1 MQKIYLQV
9 PFKEKDQAKSLGA
22 RFDWDAKLWYVNQ
35 GTDLNKFV
43 RWLGEDLI
51 ANLDLTIQPNTA
63 ISNQDGFGL
72 TRGNSTSGANTSI
85 TDVSSEKAGIT
96 LSQLLGN
103 IASAVHSVYSQGV
116 WTIVEIIEIHARG
129 HIYLDLSERDE
140 NNRQL
145 AKARAMIWQSTANKI
160 LPEFEAAT
168 GATIGAGIKL
178 LVLAVPQF
186 HPQYG
191 FSLQIEAID
200 AKFTLGYLEAKRR
213 EIRARLQNEG
223 VYDSNRSLL
232 PPWDFNSVLV
242 VAPHQA
248 AGLGDFQQE
257 ATRLQ
262 THGICNFNYAYSR
275 FQGEGAAREIAT
287 ALEKAL
293 DDLSSNPPDVIV
305 IIRGG
310 GSVSDLAWL
319 DDYDLSRTICDLNI
333 PVFTGIGHQRDNTI
347 VDEVAHTK
355 FDTPSKVIAGIEHRI
370 MQRVSEVKGFVQ
382 AIYDIAIQDIHNAKT
397 ACSQIDNIIAQAKY
411 NYQFAATKVDTEFK
425 QIVGLVNGNK
435 NQAKKDLDDIFK
447 WVVKLTRDSK
457 NNARKESTQAINYI
471 LELAHINKEQGQ
483 KSLSSDLKYLIEQ
496 IYDQVK
502 LADSNAQSLIREIIG
517 QGPDKTLNRGFAIIR
532 DADNKTITSSKSAVT
547 AKKLKIEFK
556 DGEVP
561 VNIN

>member
-1 MQKIYLQV
+1 MQRIYLQV

-35 GTDLNKFV
+35 GTDLNQFV
-43 RWLGEDLI
+43 RWLGDDLL
-51 ANLDLTIQPNTA
+51 ANLEVSPQSQLSNQPDANQSFDLTEN
-63 ISNQDGFGL
+63 NQTGL
-72 TRGNSTSGANTSI
+72 
-85 TDVSSEKAGIT
+85 TDVSPEKTGIS
-96 LSQLLGN
+96 LSKLLSN
-103 IASAVHSVYSQGV
+103 IAGAVHSVYSQGV

-129 HIYLDLSERDE
+129 HIYLELSERDA

-186 HPQYG
+186 HAQYG

-213 EIRARLQNEG
+213 EIRARLQAEG
-223 VYDSNRSLL
+223 VYENNRNLL
-232 PPWDFNSVLV
+232 QPWDFNSVLV

-262 THGICNFNYAYSR
+262 SHGICVFNYVYSR

-287 ALEKAL
+287 ALETAL
-293 DDLSSNPPDVIV
+293 NNLSNNPPDVIV

-370 MQRVSEVKGFVQ
+370 MQRVAEVKGFVQ
-382 AIYDIAIQDIHNAKT
+382 AIQDMAIQEIHNARN
-397 ACSQIDNIIAQAKY
+397 ACSQINNIIAQAKY
-411 NYQFAATKVDTEFK
+411 NYQFAASQVDSNFK
-425 QIVGLVNGNK
+425 QIMDLVNSNK
-435 NQAKKDLDDIFK
+435 AQAKKDVADNFK
-447 WVVKLTRDSK
+447 WVLKLSQDNT
-457 NNARKESTQAINYI
+457 NNAKKESAQAINHI
-471 LELAHINKEQGQ
+471 LELSKINNQQAYKNL
-483 KSLSSDLKYLIEQ
+483 KTDLKYLIEQ
-496 IYDQVK
+496 VYAQVK
-502 LADSNAQSLIREIIG
+502 LADSNTQSLIREIIG

-532 DADNKTITSSKSAVT
+532 DADNQTITNSKSAF
-547 AKKLKIEFK
+547 AAQKLKIEFK